1 MQHHA
6 LVPFLAILLLASACK
21 DGAPPAPPQP
31 HVPPATAAAPHAEA
45 VTGGPGCTLETPLVP
60 GAPGSPGHLIKTA
73 TNPNGQS
80 ELAIL
85 MRSMQ
90 DHMKAVRAS
99 IEAGAPLPEYPAEHA
114 RMRCAWPT
122 TPSDRDAAFEG
133 FSINYLAQLEALH
146 DGSSSVPLKDRY
158 NHVVTACRSCHEN
171 SCPGPI
177 VAIDKL
183 RLP

>member
-1 MQHHA
+1 MYPRVLLFA
-6 LVPFLAILLLASACK
+6 LVAPIALSACK
-21 DGAPPAPPQP
+21 DDNTESAPPAP
-31 HVPPATAAAPHAEA
+31 AAAAPAA
-45 VTGGPGCTLETPLVP
+45 TRAIRDPGCTLETPLVP
-60 GAPGSPGHLIKTA
+60 GTPGSPGHLIKTA

-80 ELAIL
+80 ELANL

-90 DHMKAVRAS
+90 EHMKSVRVA
-99 IEAGAPLPEYPAEHA
+99 IEAGTALPAFPKEHA
-114 RMRCAWPT
+114 KMRCAWPT
-122 TPSDRDAAFEG
+122 TPSDRDAAFES
-133 FSINYLAQLEALH
+133 FSLNYLAQLDALH
-146 DGSSSVPLKDRY
+146 DSGSAVPLEDRF

>member
-1 MQHHA
+1 MTSRSFVFAFA
-6 LVPFLAILLLASACK
+6 LFAAISACRE
-21 DGAPPAPPQP
+21 DAPVPAPETPSIA
-31 HVPPATAAAPHAEA
+31 VPSVPE
-45 VTGGPGCTLETPLVP
+45 VVGDPGCTLETPLVP
-60 GAPGSPGHLIKTA
+60 GVPGSPGHLIKTA

-85 MRSMQ
+85 MRGMQ
-90 DHMKAVRAS
+90 DHMKAVREA
-99 IEAGAPLPEYPAEHA
+99 IEAGSTLPPYPPGHA

-122 TPSDRDAAFEG
+122 TPSDRDAAYEG

-146 DGSSSVPLKDRY
+146 DATSTVPVRERF